1 MTILDRFEGVD
12 ECLDGV
18 FDAFKEVSFS
28 GICVVFRCI
37 QMFRCHEDILDL
49 KIYIAIML
57 LLVL

>member
-1 MTILDRFEGVD
+1 MD

-49 KIYIAIML
+49 KIYIVIML